1 MTESPAATSSTS
13 STTTPP
19 AVTARF
25 YGVGLDSPRPAE
37 LGAFYAALLGVELT
51 HSAAEYA
58 GLQLPGGAWL
68 LIQGAPDH
76 VPPRWGDPS
85 APQQLHLD
93 LLVDDLDAG
102 QARAVELGATVADP
116 QPQPDRWRVLV
127 DPSGHPFC
135 LALGG

>member
-1 MTESPAATSSTS
+1 MTDPATL
-13 STTTPP
+13 
-19 AVTARF
+19 TARL
-25 YGVGLDSPRPAE
+25 YGVALDSPRPAE
-37 LGAFYAALLGVELT
+37 LGAFYAALFGVELT
-51 HSAAEYA
+51 HSTDEYA
-58 GLQLPGGAWL
+58 GLQLPNGTWL

-76 VPPRWGDPS
+76 VPPRWQDPA

-116 QPQPDRWRVLV
+116 QPQPDRWRVLL

-135 LALGG
+135 LCIAS